1 MDTDE
6 KRLAAWDQIPKLL
19 NVHAQGLV
27 ASGSIRERFIML
39 ELPLD

>member
-6 KRLAAWDQIPKLL
+6 IRPAAWDQIPELL
-19 NVHAQGLV
+19 NAHAQGLV
-27 ASGSIRERFIML
+27 ASGSIRERVIIL